1 MQLVG
6 IIAMM
11 YTNDLVPIAP
21 AQNTH
26 SKGEIFVS
34 PKCSKVERR
43 PGRVET
49 GSGTD
54 FEDFAANRLLS

>member
-1 MQLVG
+1 MFVTESEVG
-6 IIAMM
+6 G
-11 YTNDLVPIAP
+11 YWG
-21 AQNTH
+21 
-26 SKGEIFVS
+26 KGEIFVS

-54 FEDFAANRLLS
+54 FEDFVANILLS